1 MSDNVSKFDPHP
13 GRSLAR
19 RIVLFVLALVLVGG
33 AVTLYVFRDSLNLDA
48 AKRFVRYLNVKTDS
62 AGGSFTFD
70 SHNANQ
76 YADLQGGLAVASV
89 SGLSLYD
96 ANGDELAVV
105 QAKLDTPAI
114 RTGGKLTLAFDVGG
128 TNLLAVRQSG
138 ETALSLATQRPI
150 FDADMAADGSLCY
163 ATSESGYKTVLYVYD
178 SNQNRI
184 YRWLS
189 ASQFM
194 PVCAVSAGGKYLA
207 SVSLGQRDGIYA
219 SSLHIFQTAKEDS
232 GITAAL
238 GGNLIY
244 DLTFLDANTI
254 CAVGESG
261 AQWLDVSGSLLA
273 DYTYN
278 GAYLKDFDF
287 GGDGFL
293 SLIVN
298 MYKAGNHC
306 SVVTVD
312 KTGTELGSAELDVQI
327 LDFSAAGEYLAVL
340 TAEKLTIYTRT
351 MTPYFEQANTTS
363 ATNVIMRADGS
374 AVLLGGGRGEIILP

>member
-13 GRSLAR
+13 GKSIAR

-138 ETALSLATQRPI
+138 ETALSLTTQRPI

-238 GGNLIY
+238 GGDLIY
-244 DLTFLDANTI
+244 DLTFLDASTI

-261 AQWLDVSGSLLA
+261 AKWLDVSGNLLA

-298 MYKAGNHC
+298 MYKAGNRC
-306 SVVTVD
+306 TVVTVGSD
-312 KTGTELGSAELDVQI
+312 GKELGSLYFSEEI
-327 LDFSAAGEYLAVL
+327 LDTSSAGGYVAVL
-340 TAEKLTIYTRT
+340 TANGMDLFDKSMERT
-351 MTPYFEQANTTS
+351 ASLDTTQG
-363 ATNVIMRADGS
+363 AT
-374 AVLLGGGRGEIILP
+374 AVLARPDGTVVLLSGGTGRVFTP

>member
-13 GRSLAR
+13 GKSIAR

-138 ETALSLATQRPI
+138 ETALSLTTQRPI

-207 SVSLGQRDGIYA
+207 SVSLGQRGWHLRIKPPHFPDCEGRFRYYGRAWRRPYLRSDISGREHHLRCGRVRREVA
-219 SSLHIFQTAKEDS
+219 RRQREPSGGLH
-232 GITAAL
+232 
-238 GGNLIY
+238 
-244 DLTFLDANTI
+244 
-254 CAVGESG
+254 
-261 AQWLDVSGSLLA
+261 
-273 DYTYN
+273 
-278 GAYLKDFDF
+278 
-287 GGDGFL
+287 
-293 SLIVN
+293 
-298 MYKAGNHC
+298 
-306 SVVTVD
+306 
-312 KTGTELGSAELDVQI
+312 VQRCI
-327 LDFSAAGEYLAVL
+327 SQGL
-340 TAEKLTIYTRT
+340 
-351 MTPYFEQANTTS
+351 
-363 ATNVIMRADGS
+363 
-374 AVLLGGGRGEIILP
+374 

>member
-13 GRSLAR
+13 GKSIAR

-62 AGGSFTFD
+62 AP
-70 SHNANQ
+70 
-76 YADLQGGLAVASV
+76 AVASRLIPITRTSTRTCRAALPWRLSPGSV
-89 SGLSLYD
+89 FMTRTETSLPSCRRNWIPRYPDGRQAHAGLRRGRNEPSCC
-96 ANGDELAVV
+96 AAV
-105 QAKLDTPAI
+105 
-114 RTGGKLTLAFDVGG
+114 
-128 TNLLAVRQSG
+128 G
-138 ETALSLATQRPI
+138 ETALSLTTQRPI

-232 GITAAL
+232 GIMAAL
-238 GGNLIY
+238 GGDLIY
-244 DLTFLDANTI
+244 DLTFLDASTI

-261 AQWLDVSGSLLA
+261 AKWLDVSGSLLA

-278 GAYLKDFDF
+278 DAYLKDFDF

-340 TAEKLTIYTRT
+340 TAEKLTIYTSA
-351 MTPYFEQANTTS
+351 MKPYFEQANTTS

>member
-13 GRSLAR
+13 GKSIAR

-138 ETALSLATQRPI
+138 ETALSLTTQRPI

-163 ATSESGYKTVLYVYD
+163 ATSESCLLYTSD
-178 SNQNRI
+178 
-184 YRWLS
+184 
-189 ASQFM
+189 
-194 PVCAVSAGGKYLA
+194 
-207 SVSLGQRDGIYA
+207 
-219 SSLHIFQTAKEDS
+219 
-232 GITAAL
+232 AA
-238 GGNLIY
+238 
-244 DLTFLDANTI
+244 DD
-254 CAVGESG
+254 
-261 AQWLDVSGSLLA
+261 Q
-273 DYTYN
+273 
-278 GAYLKDFDF
+278 
-287 GGDGFL
+287 
-293 SLIVN
+293 
-298 MYKAGNHC
+298 
-306 SVVTVD
+306 
-312 KTGTELGSAELDVQI
+312 
-327 LDFSAAGEYLAVL
+327 
-340 TAEKLTIYTRT
+340 
-351 MTPYFEQANTTS
+351 
-363 ATNVIMRADGS
+363 
-374 AVLLGGGRGEIILP
+374 